1 MFEPLISTN
10 LKEHYML
17 AYPLF
22 LTFPSS
28 VADKYP
34 ELEAV
39 SLSVQPQSDITKSF
53 DFRGV
58 QFYRARQ
65 IHKQKIKVSTYLP

>member
-17 AYPLF
+17 AYPIF

-28 VADKYP
+28 V

-39 SLSVQPQSDITKSF
+39 SLSVQPQSDITTSF

-58 QFYRARQ
+58 QFYRSRQ
-65 IHKQKIKVSTYLP
+65 IHKQKNKVSTYLP